1 MSCTKY
7 LTYEKSRGRYVF
19 QIRVPLDVA
28 AAFGNKT
35 MIRTALGRIDETE
48 AVQRAAELAARWLR
62 KFDVA
67 RRRRAPMRCG
77 SKQTRISLALDDDL
91 MARAVA
97 TRRLVTFSRLQKTL
111 AELREKD
118 DEAWDR
124 ALDAAALWVKT
135 ARRNLSR
142 AIRGE
147 AGRALEEI
155 ADAFAV
161 DLKQSCDVEAF
172 ADLINED
179 SVVMAEAWLATLN
192 GEESLERL
200 RPKPSELLPLVRFF
214 GTAATVLVDAWK
226 ARLGLVGKEARPK
239 TVAKYSSIAA
249 EFADVMGETPVEM
262 LNAVHVRALTDVLRA
277 RENRAGT
284 IVDKLTTLISL
295 LKPISPD
302 AAACCRAMLPRTSLG
317 RAKRLPL
324 TVEQLCRVRE
334 LVAADVGRDDADDL
348 MLLDLMTLTGAR
360 LGELMQ
366 LRASDVSK
374 HDDMWHINI
383 GGDAM
388 LKTDNA
394 YRTLPVSTCHNPELE
409 RWLIRRAL
417 GGVGESPL
425 FVDARPDAF
434 GHLGAAE
441 SKRLNRIIRTLYV
454 DRRIVLESVRNTVAR
469 TMRAEGVDP
478 RVRRAMLGHADLDIH
493 ETHYDPE
500 GLMTV
505 EDFMPVVPVL
515 EALAARV
522 RGARPAAS

>member
-1 MSCTKY
+1 MDPATLEALNRASSLELFHLSRVIERLMSDP
-7 LTYEKSRGRYVF
+7 SRIV
-19 QIRVPLDVA
+19 QIRLHLNLGQRVRFVDGKAPGAALQLRSGTVVA
-28 AAFGNKT
+28 MKDTQLTVQDDATRATWTLPYAAIELPADSRAEPRSP
-35 MIRTALGRIDETE
+35 MPRSA
-48 AVQRAAELAARWLR
+48 QRPTREDFRVGDRVSFEDRHL
-62 KFDVA
+62 
-67 RRRRAPMRCG
+67 
-77 SKQTRISLALDDDL
+77 QTRI
-91 MARAVA
+91 
-97 TRRLVTFSRLQKTL
+97 
-111 AELREKD
+111 
-118 DEAWDR
+118 
-124 ALDAAALWVKT
+124 
-135 ARRNLSR
+135 
-142 AIRGE
+142 
-147 AGRALEEI
+147 
-155 ADAFAV
+155 
-161 DLKQSCDVEAF
+161 
-172 ADLINED
+172 
-179 SVVMAEAWLATLN
+179 
-192 GEESLERL
+192 
-200 RPKPSELLPLVRFF
+200 
-214 GTAATVLVDAWK
+214 
-226 ARLGLVGKEARPK
+226 
-239 TVAKYSSIAA
+239 
-249 EFADVMGETPVEM
+249 
-262 LNAVHVRALTDVLRA
+262 
-277 RENRAGT
+277 GT

-409 RWLIRRAL
+409 RWLISRAL